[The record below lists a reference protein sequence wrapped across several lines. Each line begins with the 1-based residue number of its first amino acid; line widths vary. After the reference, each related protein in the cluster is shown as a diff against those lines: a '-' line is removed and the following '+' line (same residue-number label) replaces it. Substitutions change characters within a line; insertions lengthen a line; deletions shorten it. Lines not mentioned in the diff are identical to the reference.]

1 VVFGFFKKKDDVKE
15 EDVEVEPVSFL
26 GPLNGNEVNLKAN
39 ARLVEAGLMRAK
51 DLITDALARR
61 ADTIRVEPKG
71 PQAVIQLLIDGIP
84 YPGGKLAKAEGLAI
98 TQMVKLLAGLDVKER
113 KKPQSGGIKAE
124 FDSTPYQLGVSSV
137 PVADGER
144 LVIRATNLKIKLET
158 PTELGMGD
166 DLRTKL
172 RDLCAGTGL
181 LLAAGP
187 PGSGTTT
194 TAFALLRNVDAYI
207 FTIFTIGDTQG
218 RKLHHITEFETNE
231 GDDLATTITR
241 ATRREANVIFCDPV
255 KDAET
260 VKGMLSK
267 AGEVMLLAEMTA
279 KDTPSALLQLLAWA
293 GNGQAVGE
301 GLKGIVSQKLIRLL
315 CNECRQAYRPKADFL
330 KKIGLPE
337 DIPALYRK
345 PAESPDPNAEP
356 CEKCGGVG
364 YYGRT
369 AMFEYLEITD
379 GMKELLGGQ
388 PDANAIRAQMKKDKM
403 VTLQHDGLRLVAE
416 GKTSLEELQRVFKP
430 AG

>member
-1 VVFGFFKKKDDVKE
+1 MVFGFFKKKE
-15 EDVEVEPVSFL
+15 EAQEEEVDVEPVSFL

-39 ARLVEAGLMRAK
+39 GRLVEAGLMRAK

-61 ADTIRVEPKG
+61 ADTIRIEPKG
-71 PQAVIQLLIDGIP
+71 PQAVVQMLIDGIP
-84 YPGGKLAKAEGLAI
+84 YPGGKLSKAEGLAI
-98 TQMVKLLAGLDVKER
+98 TQMIKLLAGLDVKER
-113 KKPQSGGIKAE
+113 KKPQTGGIKAE
-124 FDSTPYQLGVSSV
+124 FDSTPYQFGVSTI

-144 LVIRATNLKIKLET
+144 LIVRATNLKIKLET
-158 PTELGMGD
+158 PSELGMGE
-166 DLRTKL
+166 DLRVKL

-181 LLAAGP
+181 LLTTGP
-187 PGSGTTT
+187 AGSGTTT
-194 TAFALLRNVDAYI
+194 TAFGLLRNVDAYI
-207 FTIFTIGDTQG
+207 FTIFSIGDTQG
-218 RKLHHITEFETNE
+218 RKLNHITEFDVNPE
-231 GDDLATTITR
+231 DDLPTTITR

-255 KDAET
+255 KDA
-260 VKGMLSK
+260 VAAKALLSK
-267 AGEVMLLAEMTA
+267 AGEVMLLSEIAG
-279 KDTPSALLQLLAWA
+279 KDTPTALLQLLAWV
-293 GNGQAVGE
+293 GDGQPVAD
-301 GLKGIVSQKLIRLL
+301 GLKGIVTQKLIRLL

-345 PAESPDPNAEP
+345 PAESPDPNAEA

-369 AMFEYLEITD
+369 GMFEFLEMTD